1 MSPLNGEIDMNYVS
15 TDHLCTQNRELSRP
29 KFNEWVLEEAQDP
42 SVSLYEKLKFISVFT
57 SNLDEFFMIGVGNL
71 FDLSIEDDEN
81 VNDKSRMTP
90 TQQLD
95 EIYKEVRTLYKKR
108 DNIFH

>member
-15 TDHLCTQNRELSRP
+15 TDHLCTQNRELSRL

-42 SVSLYEKLKFISVFT
+42 SVPLYEKLKIISVFT

-81 VNDKSRMTP
+81 VNDKSRITP